1 MNHGG
6 GNRGIVKRLRIN
18 LQIRAG
24 KVRLIGEEGEQLGEV
39 PSSQA
44 LQIAR
49 EHELDL
55 VEVAPTAN
63 PPVCKILDYGK
74 YKYEQAKKERKAK
87 KGQKVGLLREVRL
100 RPKIEDHDLQGKIKI
115 ARKLLGE
122 GSKVKVRVR
131 FRGRERIYPEMG
143 VKVLQKLTESLK
155 DIAMVSNWSTGEV
168 RNMFAVLAPISREK
182 SKEVK
187 SNAQNQDT

>member
-63 PPVCKILDYGK
+63 PPVCKVLDYGK

-115 ARKLLGE
+115 TRKLLGE

-155 DIAMVSNWSTGEV
+155 DIAMVSNWSTVEV

-187 SNAQNQDT
+187 SNAQDQDT

>member
-24 KVRLIGEEGEQLGEV
+24 KVRLIGEEGEQLGVV

-55 VEVAPTAN
+55 VEVAPTAS
-63 PPVCKILDYGK
+63 PPVCKIIDYGK

-115 ARKLLGE
+115 TRKLLGE

-131 FRGRERIYPEMG
+131 FRGRERVYPEMG

-155 DIAMVSNWSTGEV
+155 DVAIVSNWSTGEV
-168 RNMFAVLAPISREK
+168 RNMFALLAPVSREK

>member
-39 PSSQA
+39 PLSQA

-55 VEVAPTAN
+55 AEVAPTAS

-87 KGQKVGLLREVRL
+87 KGQRVGLLREVRL

-115 ARKLLGE
+115 TRKLLGE

-131 FRGRERIYPEMG
+131 FRGRERVYPEMG

-155 DIAMVSNWSTGEV
+155 DVAMVSNWSTGEV
-168 RNMFAVLAPISREK
+168 RNMFAVLAPVSREK

-187 SNAQNQDT
+187 SNAKAQDT

>member
-55 VEVAPTAN
+55 VEVAPTAS

-115 ARKLLGE
+115 TRKLLGE

-155 DIAMVSNWSTGEV
+155 DIAMVSNWSTVEV
-168 RNMFAVLAPISREK
+168 RNMFAVLAPVAREK

-187 SNAQNQDT
+187 SNAQDQDT

>member
-1 MNHGG
+1 VNHGG
-6 GNRGIVKRLRIN
+6 GNRGIIKRLRIN

-24 KVRLIGEEGEQLGEV
+24 KVRLIGEQGEQLGVV
-39 PSSQA
+39 PLSQA
-44 LQIAR
+44 IQIAR

-55 VEVAPTAN
+55 VEVAPTAS
-63 PPVCKILDYGK
+63 PPVCKVLDYGK

-100 RPKIEDHDLQGKIKI
+100 RPKIEEHDLQGKIKI
-115 ARKLLGE
+115 TRKLLGE

-131 FRGRERIYPEMG
+131 FRGRERVYPEMG

-155 DIAMVSNWSTGEV
+155 DVAIVSNWSGGEV
-168 RNMFAVLAPISREK
+168 GNMFAVLAPVSREK

-187 SNAQNQDT
+187 SNAQDQDT

>member
-1 MNHGG
+1 MNYGG

-39 PSSQA
+39 PLSQA

-55 VEVAPTAN
+55 VEVAPTAS
-63 PPVCKILDYGK
+63 PPVCKVLDYGK

-87 KGQKVGLLREVRL
+87 KGQRVGLLREVRL

-115 ARKLLGE
+115 TRKLLGE
-122 GSKVKVRVR
+122 GNKVKVRVR
-131 FRGRERIYPEMG
+131 FRGRERVYPEMG

-155 DIAMVSNWSTGEV
+155 DVAMVSNWSTGEV
-168 RNMFAVLAPISREK
+168 RNMFAVLAPVSREK

>member
-24 KVRLIGEEGEQLGEV
+24 KVRLIGEEGEQLGVV

-63 PPVCKILDYGK
+63 PPVCKVLDYGK

-115 ARKLLGE
+115 TRKLLGE

-187 SNAQNQDT
+187 SNAQDQDT

>member
-55 VEVAPTAN
+55 VEVAPTAS

-131 FRGRERIYPEMG
+131 FRGRERVYPEMG

-155 DIAMVSNWSTGEV
+155 DVAMVSNLSTGETG
-168 RNMFAVLAPISREK
+168 NMFAVLAPVPREK

-187 SNAQNQDT
+187 SNAKAQDT

>member
-1 MNHGG
+1 VNHGG

-55 VEVAPTAN
+55 VEVAPTAS

-115 ARKLLGE
+115 TRKLLGE

-187 SNAQNQDT
+187 SNAQDQDT

>member
-39 PSSQA
+39 PLSQA

-49 EHELDL
+49 EHGLDL
-55 VEVAPTAN
+55 VEVAPTAS
-63 PPVCKILDYGK
+63 PPVCKVLDYGK

-87 KGQKVGLLREVRL
+87 KGQRVGLLREVRL
-100 RPKIEDHDLQGKIKI
+100 RPKIEEHDLQGKIKI
-115 ARKLLGE
+115 TRKLLME
-122 GSKVKVRVR
+122 GNKVKVRMR
-131 FRGRERIYPEMG
+131 FRGRETIYPEMG
-143 VKVLQKLTESLK
+143 TKVLQKVAESLK
-155 DIAMVSNWSTGEV
+155 DVAVVSNWSTGEV
-168 RNMFAVLAPISREK
+168 RNMFAVLAPVSREK

-187 SNAQNQDT
+187 SNAQNQNT

>member
-1 MNHGG
+1 MNYGG

-24 KVRLIGEEGEQLGEV
+24 KVRLIGEQGEQLGVV
-39 PSSQA
+39 PLSQA

-55 VEVAPTAN
+55 VEVAPTAS
-63 PPVCKILDYGK
+63 PPVCKIIDYGK

-87 KGQKVGLLREVRL
+87 KSQKVGLLREVRL

-115 ARKLLGE
+115 TRKLLGE
-122 GSKVKVRVR
+122 GNKVKVRVR
-131 FRGRERIYPEMG
+131 FRGRERVYPEMG
-143 VKVLQKLTESLK
+143 MKVLQKLTESLK
-155 DIAMVSNWSTGEV
+155 DVAIVSNWSSGEV
-168 RNMFAVLAPISREK
+168 GNMFAVLAPVSREK

>member
-55 VEVAPTAN
+55 VEVAPTAS

-115 ARKLLGE
+115 TRKLLGE

-155 DIAMVSNWSTGEV
+155 DIAMVSNWSTVEV
-168 RNMFAVLAPISREK
+168 RNMFAVLAPVSREK

-187 SNAQNQDT
+187 SNAQDQDT

>member
-6 GNRGIVKRLRIN
+6 GNRGIIKRLRIN

-39 PSSQA
+39 PLSQA

-55 VEVAPTAN
+55 VEVAPTSS
-63 PPVCKILDYGK
+63 PPVCKVLDYGK

-87 KGQKVGLLREVRL
+87 KGQRVGLLREVRL
-100 RPKIEDHDLQGKIKI
+100 RPKIEEHDLQGKIKI
-115 ARKLLGE
+115 TRKLLME
-122 GSKVKVRVR
+122 GNKVKVRMR

-143 VKVLQKLTESLK
+143 TKVLQKLAESLK
-155 DIAMVSNWSTGEV
+155 DVAVVSNWSTGEV
-168 RNMFAVLAPISREK
+168 RNMFAVLAPVSREK

-187 SNAQNQDT
+187 SNAQNQNT

>member
-6 GNRGIVKRLRIN
+6 GNRGIIKRLRIN

-39 PSSQA
+39 PLSQA

-55 VEVAPTAN
+55 VEVAPTSS
-63 PPVCKILDYGK
+63 PPVCKVLDYGK

-87 KGQKVGLLREVRL
+87 KGQRVGLLREVRL

-115 ARKLLGE
+115 TRKLLME
-122 GSKVKVRVR
+122 GNKVKVRMR

-143 VKVLQKLTESLK
+143 TKVLQKLAESLK
-155 DIAMVSNWSTGEV
+155 DVAVVSNWSTGEV
-168 RNMFAVLAPISREK
+168 RNMFAVLAPVSREK

-187 SNAQNQDT
+187 SNAQNQNT

>member
-24 KVRLIGEEGEQLGEV
+24 KVRLIGEEGEQLGVV

-55 VEVAPTAN
+55 VEVAPTAS
-63 PPVCKILDYGK
+63 PPVCKIIDYGK

-115 ARKLLGE
+115 TRKLLGE

-131 FRGRERIYPEMG
+131 FRGRERVYPEMG

-155 DIAMVSNWSTGEV
+155 DVAMVSNWSTGETG
-168 RNMFAVLAPISREK
+168 NMFAVLAPVSREK

>member
-63 PPVCKILDYGK
+63 PPVCKVLDYGK

-115 ARKLLGE
+115 TRKLLGE

-187 SNAQNQDT
+187 SNAQDQDT

>member
-24 KVRLIGEEGEQLGEV
+24 KVRLIGEEGEQLGVV

-55 VEVAPTAN
+55 VEVAPTAS
-63 PPVCKILDYGK
+63 PPVCKVLDYGK

-115 ARKLLGE
+115 TRKLLGE

>member
-1 MNHGG
+1 VNHGR

-24 KVRLIGEEGEQLGEV
+24 KVRLIGEQGEQLGVV

-55 VEVAPTAN
+55 VEVAPTAS
-63 PPVCKILDYGK
+63 PPVCKIIDYGK

-115 ARKLLGE
+115 TRKLLGE

-131 FRGRERIYPEMG
+131 FRGRERVYPEMG

-155 DIAMVSNWSTGEV
+155 DVAMVSNWSTGEAG
-168 RNMFAVLAPISREK
+168 NMFAVLAPVSREK

>member
-1 MNHGG
+1 MNHGR

-24 KVRLIGEEGEQLGEV
+24 KVRLIGEQGEQLGVV

-55 VEVAPTAN
+55 VEVAPTAS
-63 PPVCKILDYGK
+63 PPVCKIIDYGK

-115 ARKLLGE
+115 TRKLLGE

-131 FRGRERIYPEMG
+131 FRGRERVYPEMG

-155 DIAMVSNWSTGEV
+155 DVAIVSNWSTGEV
-168 RNMFAVLAPISREK
+168 RNMFALLAPVSREK

>member
-24 KVRLIGEEGEQLGEV
+24 KVRLIAEEGEQLGEV

-49 EHELDL
+49 EHERDL

-115 ARKLLGE
+115 TRKLLGE

-168 RNMFAVLAPISREK
+168 RNMFAVLAPVSREK

-187 SNAQNQDT
+187 SNAQDQDT

>member
-1 MNHGG
+1 VNHGG

-24 KVRLIGEEGEQLGEV
+24 KVRLIGEQGEQLGVV

-55 VEVAPTAN
+55 VEVAPTAS
-63 PPVCKILDYGK
+63 PPVCKIIDYGK

-100 RPKIEDHDLQGKIKI
+100 RPKIEEHDLQGKIKI
-115 ARKLLGE
+115 TRKLLGE
-122 GSKVKVRVR
+122 GNKVKVRVR
-131 FRGRERIYPEMG
+131 FRGRERVYPEMG
-143 VKVLQKLTESLK
+143 MKVLQKLTESLK
-155 DIAMVSNWSTGEV
+155 DVAMVSNWSSGEV
-168 RNMFAVLAPISREK
+168 GNMFAVLAPVSREK

>member
-55 VEVAPTAN
+55 VEVAPTAS

-115 ARKLLGE
+115 TRKLLGE

-131 FRGRERIYPEMG
+131 FRGRERVYPEMG

-155 DIAMVSNWSTGEV
+155 DVAIVSNLSTGETG
-168 RNMFAVLAPISREK
+168 NMFAVLAPVPREK

-187 SNAQNQDT
+187 SNAKAQDA

>member
-1 MNHGG
+1 VNHGG

-55 VEVAPTAN
+55 VEVAPTAS

-131 FRGRERIYPEMG
+131 FRGRERVYPEMG

-155 DIAMVSNWSTGEV
+155 DVAMVSNLSTGETG
-168 RNMFAVLAPISREK
+168 NMFAVLAPVPREK

-187 SNAQNQDT
+187 SNAKAQDT

>member
-24 KVRLIGEEGEQLGEV
+24 KVRLIGEQGEQLGVV

-55 VEVAPTAN
+55 VEVAPTAS
-63 PPVCKILDYGK
+63 PPVCKIIDYGK

-115 ARKLLGE
+115 TRKLLGE

-131 FRGRERIYPEMG
+131 FRGRERVYPEMG

-155 DIAMVSNWSTGEV
+155 DVAIVSNWSTGEV
-168 RNMFAVLAPISREK
+168 RNMFALLAPVSREK

>member
-39 PSSQA
+39 PLSQA

-55 VEVAPTAN
+55 VEVAPTSS
-63 PPVCKILDYGK
+63 PPVCKVLDYGK

-87 KGQKVGLLREVRL
+87 KGQRVGLLREVRL

-115 ARKLLGE
+115 TRKLLGE
-122 GSKVKVRVR
+122 GNKVKVRVR
-131 FRGRERIYPEMG
+131 FRGRERVYPEMG
-143 VKVLQKLTESLK
+143 MKVLQKLTESLK
-155 DIAMVSNWSTGEV
+155 DVAMVSNWSTGETG
-168 RNMFAVLAPISREK
+168 NMFAVLAPISREK

-187 SNAQNQDT
+187 SNAKAQDT

>member
-1 MNHGG
+1 MNHGR

-24 KVRLIGEEGEQLGEV
+24 KVRLIGEQGEQLGVV

-55 VEVAPTAN
+55 VEVAPTAS
-63 PPVCKILDYGK
+63 PPVCKIIDYGK

-115 ARKLLGE
+115 TRKLLGE

-131 FRGRERIYPEMG
+131 FRGRERVYPEMG

-155 DIAMVSNWSTGEV
+155 DVAMVSNWSSGEV
-168 RNMFAVLAPISREK
+168 GNMFAVLAPVSREK

>member
-1 MNHGG
+1 VNHGG

-24 KVRLIGEEGEQLGEV
+24 KVRLIGEEGEQLGVV

-55 VEVAPTAN
+55 VEVAPTAS
-63 PPVCKILDYGK
+63 PPVCKVLDYGK
-74 YKYEQAKKERKAK
+74 YKYEQAKRERKAK

-115 ARKLLGE
+115 TRKLLGE

-131 FRGRERIYPEMG
+131 FRGRERVYPEMG

-155 DIAMVSNWSTGEV
+155 DVAIVSNWSTGEV
-168 RNMFAVLAPISREK
+168 RNMFALLAPVSREK

>member
-24 KVRLIGEEGEQLGEV
+24 KVRLIGEEGEQLGVV

-55 VEVAPTAN
+55 VEVAPTAS

-115 ARKLLGE
+115 TRKLLGE

-155 DIAMVSNWSTGEV
+155 DIAMVSNWSTVEV

-187 SNAQNQDT
+187 SNAQDQDT

>member
-55 VEVAPTAN
+55 VEVAPTVS

-115 ARKLLGE
+115 TRKLLGE

-155 DIAMVSNWSTGEV
+155 DIAMVSNWSTVEV
-168 RNMFAVLAPISREK
+168 RNMFAVLAPVSREK

-187 SNAQNQDT
+187 SNAQDQDT

>member
-1 MNHGG
+1 VNHGG

-24 KVRLIGEEGEQLGEV
+24 KVRLIGEQGEQLGVV

-55 VEVAPTAN
+55 VEVAPTAS
-63 PPVCKILDYGK
+63 PPVCKIIDYGK

-100 RPKIEDHDLQGKIKI
+100 RPKIEEHDLQGKIKI
-115 ARKLLGE
+115 TRKLLGE

-131 FRGRERIYPEMG
+131 FRGRERVYPEMG

-155 DIAMVSNWSTGEV
+155 DVAIVSNWSGGEV
-168 RNMFAVLAPISREK
+168 GNMFAVLAPVSREK

>member
-1 MNHGG
+1 VNHGR

-24 KVRLIGEEGEQLGEV
+24 KVRLIGEQGEQLGVV

-55 VEVAPTAN
+55 VEVAPTAS
-63 PPVCKILDYGK
+63 PPVCKIIDYGK

-115 ARKLLGE
+115 TRKLLGE

-131 FRGRERIYPEMG
+131 FRGRERVYPEMG

-155 DIAMVSNWSTGEV
+155 DVAMVSNWSTGEV
-168 RNMFAVLAPISREK
+168 GNMFAVLAPLSREK

-187 SNAQNQDT
+187 SNAKAQDT

>member
-55 VEVAPTAN
+55 VEVAPTAS
-63 PPVCKILDYGK
+63 PPVCKVLDYGK

-115 ARKLLGE
+115 TRKLLGE

-187 SNAQNQDT
+187 SNAQDQDT

>member
-24 KVRLIGEEGEQLGEV
+24 KVRLIGEEGEQLGVV

-55 VEVAPTAN
+55 VEVAPTAS
-63 PPVCKILDYGK
+63 PPVCKVLDYGK

-115 ARKLLGE
+115 TRKLLGE

-131 FRGRERIYPEMG
+131 FRGRERVYPEMG

-155 DIAMVSNWSTGEV
+155 DVAIVSNWSTGEV
-168 RNMFAVLAPISREK
+168 RNMFALLAPVSREK

>member
-24 KVRLIGEEGEQLGEV
+24 KVRLIGEQGEQLGVV

-55 VEVAPTAN
+55 VEVAPTAS
-63 PPVCKILDYGK
+63 PPVCKIIDYGK

-100 RPKIEDHDLQGKIKI
+100 RPKIEEHDLQGKIKI
-115 ARKLLGE
+115 TRKLLGE
-122 GSKVKVRVR
+122 GNKVKVRVR
-131 FRGRERIYPEMG
+131 FRGRERVYPEMG
-143 VKVLQKLTESLK
+143 MKVLQKLTESLK
-155 DIAMVSNWSTGEV
+155 DVAMVSNWSSGEV
-168 RNMFAVLAPISREK
+168 GNMFAVLAPVSREK

>member
-1 MNHGG
+1 MNHGR

-24 KVRLIGEEGEQLGEV
+24 KVRLIGEQGEQLGVV

-55 VEVAPTAN
+55 VEVAPTAS
-63 PPVCKILDYGK
+63 PPVCKIIDYGK

-115 ARKLLGE
+115 TRKLLGE

-131 FRGRERIYPEMG
+131 FRGRERVYPEMG

-155 DIAMVSNWSTGEV
+155 DVAMVSNWSTGEV
-168 RNMFAVLAPISREK
+168 GNMFAVLAPVSREK

>member
-55 VEVAPTAN
+55 VEVAPTAS
-63 PPVCKILDYGK
+63 PPVCKVLDYGK

-115 ARKLLGE
+115 TRKLLGE

-155 DIAMVSNWSTGEV
+155 DVAMVSNWSSGEV
-168 RNMFAVLAPISREK
+168 GNMFAVLAPVSREK

>member
-115 ARKLLGE
+115 TRKLLGE

-168 RNMFAVLAPISREK
+168 RNMFAVLAP
-182 SKEVK
+182 
-187 SNAQNQDT
+187 

>member
-1 MNHGG
+1 VNHGG

-39 PSSQA
+39 PLSQA

-49 EHELDL
+49 EHGLDL
-55 VEVAPTAN
+55 VEVAPTAS
-63 PPVCKILDYGK
+63 PPVCKVLDYGK

-87 KGQKVGLLREVRL
+87 KGQRVGLLREVRL
-100 RPKIEDHDLQGKIKI
+100 RPKIEEHDLQGKIKI
-115 ARKLLGE
+115 TRKLLME
-122 GSKVKVRVR
+122 GNKVKVRMR
-131 FRGRERIYPEMG
+131 FRGRETIYPEMG
-143 VKVLQKLTESLK
+143 TKVLQKVAESLK
-155 DIAMVSNWSTGEV
+155 DVAVVSNWSTGEV
-168 RNMFAVLAPISREK
+168 RNMFAVLAPVSREK

-187 SNAQNQDT
+187 SNAQNQNT